1 MLIWEIIWGGGG
13 LAGKH
18 FLLHSLINP
27 QPNLRPS
34 PPITLSTMLI
44 SQIKK

>member
-18 FLLHSLINP
+18 FLIPSLIKS
-27 QPNLRPS
+27 PNIRPS